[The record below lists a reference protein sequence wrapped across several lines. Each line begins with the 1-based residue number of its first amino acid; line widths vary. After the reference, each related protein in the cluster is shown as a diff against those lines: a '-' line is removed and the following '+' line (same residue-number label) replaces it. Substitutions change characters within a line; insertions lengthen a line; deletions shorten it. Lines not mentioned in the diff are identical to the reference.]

1 MDALASTPDTS
12 TARILKS
19 ALELF
24 STRGYEA
31 TSVREICAAADITK
45 PTLYH
50 FFGSKEGVYRA
61 LVDGAF
67 GRFGATLEQRVAAAG
82 NTRTRLKG
90 VARGFFEEVRDNREL
105 VRFVLGLI
113 HNPSS
118 VAPPTDFQRFY
129 ERDLELVGRCLDDG
143 VRSGEL
149 RPGPLETRLL
159 LFMGGIGESICG
171 SLIMGRPELTPALAD
186 SLVDVLLDGWTASA
200 PIH

>member
-1 MDALASTPDTS
+1 MDAIAASQDTS
-12 TARILKS
+12 SARILES

-31 TSVREICAAADITK
+31 TSVREICAAAHITK

-67 GRFGATLEQRVAAAG
+67 GRFSDALERHAAAQG
-82 NTRTRLKG
+82 DTRTRLKG

-118 VAPPTDFQRFY
+118 VAPPIDFKRFY
-129 ERDLELVGRCLDDG
+129 ERDLELVGACLAEG
-143 VRSGEL
+143 VKSGEL

-159 LFMGGIGESICG
+159 LFMGGLGESICG
-171 SLIMGRPELTPALAD
+171 SLIMGRPELTPELAD
-186 SLVDVLLDGWTASA
+186 SLVDVLLDGWSTI
-200 PIH
+200 PVP